1 MSEPSKQTYNSYL
14 IFLMGQLISIIG
26 SSVVFFAVIWWIT
39 IETESAIVISISATL
54 SFIPQLIMIPIA
66 GTLSDMWDRKKTII
80 ISDTMQAATTF
91 IIIMSFLLGNP
102 NFWIVISMNSIRGVF
117 NTFHRPAVNAIIPL
131 MVPRENLSRLNG
143 FRMLSTNVITILS
156 PGISA
161 WLLNVLS
168 FQQILWIDIITC
180 FIALI
185 PLMFITIP
193 AIAKKPQT
201 KSKLSGT
208 RIFWKNFKEGFV
220 TIKETPGLLILGIW
234 SALLNFLIVPFNVLM
249 PYFVRFSHQGMET
262 NLALV
267 VTGTQLGFV
276 LGSLITTIK
285 KKWNNKIRVIIYT
298 GILFCIGNILTA
310 IAPYQQ
316 FWVIFL
322 GRLLFGTT
330 ISIGISMY
338 MTIMQLA
345 VPPEKQGRIFS
356 FDNFISTAITPIST
370 MFAGFIV
377 ELVGIVPVFV
387 AAGIFGIIVNIG
399 IAMTGVM
406 KIKYSSSELKV
417 EENEK
422 TVDSPQKILS
432 QNEEKPQEVPLSG

>member
-1 MSEPSKQTYNSYL
+1 MSDPSKHTYNQYL

-39 IETESAIVISISATL
+39 IETESAVFISISATL
-54 SFIPQLIMIPIA
+54 SFLPQLIMIPIA

-91 IIIMSFLLGNP
+91 IIIMSFLIGSP
-102 NFWIVISMNSIRGVF
+102 NIWIVISMNSIRGIF

-131 MVPRENLSRLNG
+131 MVPREKLSRLNG
-143 FRMLSTNVITILS
+143 IRMLSTNVITILS

-161 WLLNVLS
+161 LLLNVLS
-168 FQQILWIDIITC
+168 FDQILWIDVITC
-180 FIALI
+180 VIALI
-185 PLMFITIP
+185 PLILIKIP
-193 AIAKKPQT
+193 VIAKKTQDHS
-201 KSKLSGT
+201 KSSGSGK
-208 RIFWKNFKEGFV
+208 FWKNFVEGFATV
-220 TIKETPGLLILGIW
+220 KETPGLLILGIW
-234 SALLNFLIVPFNVLM
+234 SALLNFLIIPFNVLM
-249 PYFVRFSHQGMET
+249 PYFVRFSHGGTEA

-267 VTGTQLGFV
+267 VTGTQLGFI

-298 GILFCIGNILTA
+298 GILFCIGNILA
-310 IAPYQQ
+310 SIAPYQQ

-356 FDNFISTAITPIST
+356 FDNFISTAISPISILI
-370 MFAGFIV
+370 AGPIV
-377 ELVGIVPVFV
+377 EQVGIVPTFV
-387 AAGIFGIIVNIG
+387 AAGIIGIVVNIG

-406 KIKYSSSELKV
+406 KIKYSSSDVKV
-417 EENEK
+417 KENEK
-422 TVDSPQKILS
+422 IADSLQNKLS
-432 QNEEKPQEVPLSG
+432 LNEENPQEVPSKG